1 MCAQLGIVRR
11 RVACSDRKHVTH
23 GSQGRGGLVCNL
35 YSHGVNSKNVA
46 SIEQRENLSMHCDIK
61 GGELSPTKSGL
72 DLFFLN
78 IPMKV

>member
-46 SIEQRENLSMHCDIK
+46 SVERENLSMRCDIM

-72 DLFFLN
+72 DLFFLTTL
-78 IPMKV
+78 MKV